1 MLGSRPLGAQGRQ
14 WPSRGP
20 GEGDFYVPG
29 TFSDTIP
36 WPWPGSSCPCQPD
49 SALGRGTSLVAG
61 GIMGP
66 DPGAAHTRLWGWAR
80 GMPGF
85 GVGTMPGQ

>member
-20 GEGDFYVPG
+20 REGDFYVPG

-36 WPWPGSSCPCQPD
+36 WPRQGSSCPCQPD
-49 SALGRGTSLVAG
+49 SALGWGTSLGAG
-61 GIMGP
+61 GDMGHIWEYW
-66 DPGAAHTRLWGWAR
+66 GVRGHLSGSRLVS
-80 GMPGF
+80 P
-85 GVGTMPGQ
+85 